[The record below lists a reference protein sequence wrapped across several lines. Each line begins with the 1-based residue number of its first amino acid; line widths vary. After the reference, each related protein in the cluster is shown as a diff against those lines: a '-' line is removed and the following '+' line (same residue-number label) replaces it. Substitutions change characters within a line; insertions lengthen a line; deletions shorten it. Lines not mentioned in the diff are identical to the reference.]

1 MSKINLKKNDK
12 NRLTKNNDPNYVPY
26 ECIETV
32 QKLTIAQVRNQS
44 SFSNISD
51 EEAIEIIE
59 SLFKLSIVTYK
70 IFKDEEF
77 RNVSSICK
85 GDRKE
90 YKHQ

>member
-51 EEAIEIIE
+51 EEALSIIE
-59 SLFKLSIVTYK
+59 SLYKLSIVTYK

-85 GDRKE
+85 GG
-90 YKHQ
+90 

>member
-12 NRLTKNNDPNYVPY
+12 NRLTKNNDPNYVRNEY
-26 ECIETV
+26 IETV
-32 QKLTIAQVRNQS
+32 QKLTIEQVRNQS

-51 EEAIEIIE
+51 EEALSIIE
-59 SLFKLSIVTYK
+59 SLYKLSIVTYK

-85 GDRKE
+85 GD
-90 YKHQ
+90 

>member
-12 NRLTKNNDPNYVPY
+12 NRLNKNNDSNYVPY

-32 QKLTIAQVRNQS
+32 QKLTIEQVRNQS

-51 EEAIEIIE
+51 EEALSIIE
-59 SLFKLSIVTYK
+59 SLYKLSIVTYK

-85 GDRKE
+85 GD
-90 YKHQ
+90 

>member
-1 MSKINLKKNDK
+1 MSKLNLIKNDK
-12 NRLTKNNDPNYVPY
+12 NRLTKNNDPSNVPY

-32 QKLTIAQVRNQS
+32 QKLTIDQVRNQS

-51 EEAIEIIE
+51 EEALSIIE
-59 SLFKLSIVTYK
+59 SLYKLSILTYK

-85 GDRKE
+85 GD
-90 YKHQ
+90 